1 MTERNPDEFVRVR
14 YDNGSEVT
22 LTRSVAEKA
31 GYKILDDK
39 RAEDNLGVALSDKP
53 HLKLD
58 PAVVNYDSQSSADLA
73 KEAEA
78 RGLTVTG
85 TGKDGAITKADNVAA
100 LQTYDA
106 GRS

>member
-1 MTERNPDEFVRVR
+1 MTESNPDEFVRVR
-14 YDNGSEVT
+14 YDNGAEVT
-22 LTRSVAEKA
+22 LTRAVAEKS
-31 GYKILDDK
+31 GYKILDGK

-58 PAVVNYDSQSSADLA
+58 PAAMNYDSQTADDLA
-73 KEAEA
+73 KETEA

-85 TGKDGAITKADNVAA
+85 TGKNGAVTKADSVAA

-106 GRS
+106 SRT